1 MTRVLVTGGAGTL
14 GREVVKALTVSDC
27 QIRIMSRRP
36 APTTLPRNME
46 WARAD
51 VLTGD
56 GLQEAAKGMDVVVHA
71 ASNPLKDQYAT
82 EVEGTR
88 QMIQAAQAANV
99 QHFVYIS
106 IVGIERI
113 PYPYYKA
120 KVAAEQVVRQGG
132 VPYSILRITQFHT
145 LLDLFLGMFNRLP
158 GIAFLPTD
166 FKFQTIS
173 PREAAAPVVQAV
185 CGQPGG
191 LLPDVGGPEVLTVA
205 EMAPAWLRARHV
217 RRLIVPLRLLGGV
230 ARGFRNGFNTC
241 PDRRIGKQTWREW
254 LAEKYPNGRA

>member
-36 APTTLPRNME
+36 APATLPRNTE

-51 VLTGD
+51 VRTAD

-82 EVEGTR
+82 EKHARCPRGSGGVCGILCTF
-88 QMIQAAQAANV
+88 
-99 QHFVYIS
+99 HC
-106 IVGIERI
+106 GIERI
-113 PYPYYKA
+113 PFPI
-120 KVAAEQVVRQGG
+120 RRSWRRNRPWQGG
-132 VPYSILRITQFHT
+132 SHILRITQFHT
-145 LLDLFLGMFNRLP
+145 LLDMFLGTFTRLP

-217 RRLIVPLRLLGGV
+217 RRLIVPLRLPGAV
-230 ARGFRNGFNTC
+230 ARGFRSGYNTC